1 MSASILNITFDCADA
16 QAQAAFWAGVTGWT
30 ATEQDSTPGHVEYS
44 VDQPGGTLP
53 RLYFTTVPEPKRAK
67 NRLHLDLLP
76 PGDSGQDELARLQA
90 LGARV
95 LADQPP
101 GASWLVVADPEGN
114 EFCLEGA
121 GSG

>member
-16 QAQAAFWAGVTGWT
+16 REQAAFWAAVTGWT

-44 VDQPGGTLP
+44 VDPPDGTSP

-76 PGDSGQDELARLQA
+76 PGNGPDELVRLQA
-90 LGARV
+90 LGARA

-101 GASWLVVADPEGN
+101 GASWIVLADPEGN
-114 EFCLEGA
+114 EFCLERA
-121 GSG
+121 GPG